1 MRKFIAMV
9 CVLMIAV
16 LPACFAE
23 DNTLISFYLGMYAV
37 PIETDVSLTKDSSG
51 LDPIINVVYCYNV
64 KMPDDKITCFEFFD
78 SDGVSH
84 TYFAVFD
91 IADNLYTAIEK
102 IANCPDVVAFVY
114 AETSEEGFKF
124 GTYSEYVDKNEESNI
139 YNTIDDFV
147 SFLVYDNPA

>member
-1 MRKFIAMV
+1 MKKFIAMV
-9 CVLMIAV
+9 CVLMIAI

-23 DNTLISFYLGMYAV
+23 DNSLISFYLELHAV
-37 PIETDVSLTKDSSG
+37 PIETDVSLTKDSLG

-91 IADNLYTAIEK
+91 IADNLYSAIEN
-102 IANCPDVVAFVY
+102 IVRCPDMVAFVY

-124 GTYSEYVDKNEESNI
+124 GTYSAYLETDEESNV
-139 YNTIDDFV
+139 YGNIDDFV
-147 SFLVYDNPA
+147 SFLVYDSPA